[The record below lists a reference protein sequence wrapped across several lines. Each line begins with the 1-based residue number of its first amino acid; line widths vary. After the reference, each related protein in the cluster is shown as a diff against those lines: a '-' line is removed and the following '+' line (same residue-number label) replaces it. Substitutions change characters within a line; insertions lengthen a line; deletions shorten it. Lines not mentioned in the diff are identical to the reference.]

1 MKKCNLVF
9 GLIYAPLHCLGRDS
23 HLRVEWEK
31 NKTYVVAYECI
42 DYMSRRLNCISSYIS
57 LRCMI
62 FLFALRGSTL
72 PNMPGQL
79 SLVRA
84 AHRLGK

>member
-1 MKKCNLVF
+1 M
-9 GLIYAPLHCLGRDS
+9 
-23 HLRVEWEK
+23 
-31 NKTYVVAYECI
+31 YVVAYECI
-42 DYMSRRLNCISSYIS
+42 DYMSRRLNCISLYIS

-79 SLVRA
+79 IA
-84 AHRLGK
+84 